1 MKPFISLVAL
11 LLCIHSL
18 KAVPCNPNSISI
30 EEASRKGLI
39 KLVIKS
45 KGGYTGEVIEMKIRN
60 ISSRALNLILEA
72 GRRLDS
78 KTDTIQDILV
88 THEEEFFVSSGMEK
102 SLNVFG
108 MCCQASNHA
117 PDAKAI
123 YTVGKMADSAL
134 IKLALFINKNNY
146 YDNYT
151 AQQAV
156 WAISDKSSIGSIIHA
171 DKKVQDEFRSYV
183 SALTGR
189 PVPSY
194 DVEYMEGSGSAMG
207 QATKIEGVFD
217 YDLPVNCH
225 ATLGI
230 YNSAGELVQLL
241 FRDMAHEKGDHKLFY
256 TFRVWKLPAGT
267 YYAKLDAEGMPLK
280 QMEIQF

>member
-1 MKPFISLVAL
+1 MKLFCSLVVM
-11 LLCIHSL
+11 SL
-18 KAVPCNPNSISI
+18 FILPFRVLSCTNYLSV
-30 EEASRKGLI
+30 EEAAKKGLI
-39 KLVIKS
+39 RLLIKS
-45 KGGYTGEVIEMKIRN
+45 KGGYTGEVIEMKIKN
-60 ISSRALNLILEA
+60 VSSGSLSLKLEA

-78 KTDTIQDILV
+78 KVDTLQDILV
-88 THEEEFFVSSGMEK
+88 TRNDEFFVSSGQEK

-108 MCCQASNHA
+108 MCCQANNHS
-117 PDAKAI
+117 PTEKSI
-123 YTVGKMADSAL
+123 YSIGRMADSAL
-134 IKLALFINKNNY
+134 IKLALFIDKNNY

-156 WAISDKSSIGSIIHA
+156 WAISDKSSIGSIIHQ
-171 DKKVQDEFRSYV
+171 DKKVQDEFRAYV
-183 SALTGR
+183 SSITGR
-189 PVPSY
+189 PIPSY
-194 DVEYMEGSGSAMG
+194 DIEYMEGSGSAMG

-267 YYAKLDAEGMPLK
+267 YYAKMDAAGMPFKEL
-280 QMEIQF
+280 EIQF